1 MQHQEMIEYSN
12 FGIISRIA
20 IFSLTC
26 LVAIISVIS

>member
-1 MQHQEMIEYSN
+1 MQHQEMIEHSN

-20 IFSLTC
+20 IFSFAS